1 MRKVALRK
9 RYGRASSS
17 TGWAAKLR
25 AVNLR
30 VRRMPGGHWS
40 VFADRTPTFYHT
52 FGPGPGSQEQA
63 INWAWHF
70 AHGRAKS
77 PYGVEYK
84 P

>member
-1 MRKVALRK
+1 MTRALHH
-9 RYGRASSS
+9 RYGRSEG
-17 TGWAAKLR
+17 GWAAKLR
-25 AVNLR
+25 ALNLK
-30 VRRMPGGHWS
+30 VRRMAGGRWS
-40 VFADRTPTFYHT
+40 VFSARGVTFYNT

-77 PYGVEYK
+77 PYGVEYR

>member
-1 MRKVALRK
+1 MKRESKALRH
-9 RYGRASSS
+9 RYGHSAG
-17 TGWAAKLR
+17 GWAAKLR

-30 VRRMPGGHWS
+30 VRRMPGGQWS
-40 VFADRTPTFYHT
+40 VFSNRGVTFYHS

-77 PYGVEYK
+77 PYGVEYR